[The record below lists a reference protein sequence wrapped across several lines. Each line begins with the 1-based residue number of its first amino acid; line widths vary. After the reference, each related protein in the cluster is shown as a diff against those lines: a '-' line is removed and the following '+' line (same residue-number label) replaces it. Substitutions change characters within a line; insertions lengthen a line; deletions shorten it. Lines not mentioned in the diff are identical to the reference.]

1 MSLFIWGL
9 IIIFAGGLAS
19 LISGRRSG
27 LACVFGALGA
37 VAGSIAAVIPAFKVL
52 LHGITES
59 FRLNWSIPFG
69 SFFVQV
75 DPLSAVFLIPIL
87 GLSAI
92 AAIYGVGYLWAYR
105 GKKNL
110 GVAWFFY
117 DLLLLGMVLVVAA
130 KNGILFL
137 LAWELMSLAPFFL
150 IIFDDEKEKARD
162 AGWTYLV
169 ATHIGMVFL
178 LIFFLILGGQ
188 NGSMDFDKIGV
199 IDGLTA
205 SFLFVLAIV
214 GFGTKA
220 GFMPL
225 HVWLP
230 EAHPAAPSHASAV
243 MSGVMIKIGI
253 YGLIRAMT
261 FLGHPPIW
269 WAWILIGI
277 GASSGVVGVLFAL
290 AQHDLKRLLAYHSVE
305 NIGIITLGL
314 GIGVLGIST
323 GSPTLAVF
331 GFGGCFFHIINH
343 AIFKGLLFLGA
354 GAVLHGSGTLAI
366 DHLGGLIKRM
376 PWTAVTFLTGAIAI
390 SGLPPL
396 NGFASEF
403 LIYLGVFKDGMSHGL
418 VNIIPVLGV
427 IGGLALIGGLAAAC
441 FTKAFGIVFL
451 GQPRSKHSQQAHE
464 VNFAMLLPMVTLA
477 ILCVLMG
484 VFSPFIIR
492 VFRAAISNVTLLPQ
506 EVVQGQLNAGSSIL
520 SNVVI
525 VSVLLVALICGLALL
540 RKWLL
545 SGRSVEQIETW
556 GCGYACPTARM
567 QYTASSFAQPL
578 VALFRLF
585 LQTNSRDLPPK
596 GIFPDRAF
604 LKTDTA
610 DTSSK
615 YLYQPLFKWIGFM
628 LSKLQWIQHGRLQ
641 LYVLYIALTLL
652 MLLIWKA
659 L

>member
-1 MSLFIWGL
+1 MSFFLWGL
-9 IIIFAGGLAS
+9 AVIFIGGLAS
-19 LISGRRSG
+19 LISGRKAT
-27 LACVFGALGA
+27 LASCFGVTGA
-37 VAGSIAAVIPAFKVL
+37 VAGSAIAAVPAFRVL
-52 LHGITES
+52 FSGTVES
-59 FRLNWSIPFG
+59 FRFDWAMPFG
-69 SFFVQV
+69 SFFVQI

-87 GLSAI
+87 VLSAI

-117 DLLLLGMVLVVAA
+117 NLLLLGMALVVVA
-130 KNGILFL
+130 KNGVLFL
-137 LAWELMSLAPFFL
+137 LAWEIMSLAPFFL

-162 AGWTYLV
+162 ASWTYLV
-169 ATHIGMVFL
+169 ATHIGMMFL
-178 LIFFLILGGQ
+178 LLFFILLAGKT
-188 NGSMDFDKIGV
+188 GSMDFDKIGF
-199 IDGLTA
+199 IDSVMA
-205 SFLFVLAIV
+205 SFLFILAVI

-220 GFMPL
+220 GFLPL

-243 MSGVMIKIGI
+243 MSGVMIKTGI
-253 YGLIRAMT
+253 YGIIRAIT
-261 FLGHPPIW
+261 LLGHPPVW

-277 GASSGVVGVLFAL
+277 GASSGIVGVLFAL

-314 GIGVLGIST
+314 GIGVLGMST
-323 GSPTLAVF
+323 GSPVLAVF
-331 GFGGCFFHIINH
+331 GFAGCFFHVINH

-354 GAVLHGSGTLAI
+354 GAVLHGSETLEI

-376 PWTAVTFLTGAIAI
+376 PWTAATFLVGAVAI

-403 LIYLGVFKDGMSHGL
+403 LIYLGVFKDGMNHGL
-418 VNIIPVLGV
+418 INIIPALGV

-441 FTKAFGIVFL
+441 FTKAFGVVFL
-451 GQPRSKHSQQAHE
+451 GHPRSEAAQNAHE
-464 VNFAMLLPMVTLA
+464 VNTAMVLPMVVLA
-477 ILCVLMG
+477 IMCVLMG
-484 VFSPFIIR
+484 LFSPFVVR
-492 VFRAAISNVTLLPQ
+492 VFGGAISTVTLLPQ
-506 EVVQGQLNAGSSIL
+506 EVIRGQLNTGSSIL

-525 VSVLLVALICGLALL
+525 ISILLVALVFGFAIL

-545 SGRSVEQIETW
+545 SGRSVRIMETW
-556 GCGYACPTARM
+556 SCGYARPTARM

-578 VALFRLF
+578 VSLFRF
-585 LQTNSRDLPPK
+585 LLRTERKDLPPE
-596 GIFPDRAF
+596 GLFPKQAF
-604 LKTDTA
+604 LETDTA

-615 YLYQPLFKWIGFM
+615 YLYKPLFKGIDFL

-652 MLLIWKA
+652 VLLIWKA

>member
-9 IIIFAGGLAS
+9 IIILAGGLAS

-331 GFGGCFFHIINH
+331 GFAGCFFHIINH

-354 GAVLHGSGTLAI
+354 GAVLHGSGTLEI

-585 LQTNSRDLPPK
+585 LQTDSRDLPPK

>member
-27 LACVFGALGA
+27 LACVFGAIGA

-69 SFFVQV
+69 SFFIQI
-75 DPLSAVFLIPIL
+75 DPLSSVFLIPIL
-87 GLSAI
+87 CLSAI
-92 AAIYGVGYLWAYR
+92 AAIYGVGYLWARR

-110 GVAWFFY
+110 GIAWFFY
-117 DLLLLGMVLVVAA
+117 DLLLLGMVLVVVA

-137 LAWELMSLAPFFL
+137 LAWEIMSLAPFFL

-169 ATHIGMVFL
+169 AAHIGMAFL
-178 LIFFLILGGQ
+178 LIFFLILAGQ
-188 NGSMDFDKIGV
+188 NSSMDFDKIGV
-199 IDGLTA
+199 IDGGIA
-205 SFLFVLAIV
+205 SFLFVLAVV

-220 GFMPL
+220 GFIPL

-243 MSGVMIKIGI
+243 MSGVMIKTGI
-253 YGLIRAMT
+253 YGLVRAMT
-261 FLGHPPIW
+261 FLGHPPVW

-277 GASSGVVGVLFAL
+277 GASSGVIGVLFAL

-323 GSPTLAVF
+323 GSPILAVF
-331 GFGGCFFHIINH
+331 GFAGCFFHIINH
-343 AIFKGLLFLGA
+343 ALFKGLLFLGA
-354 GAVLHGSGTLAI
+354 GAVLHSSGTLEI

-376 PWTAVTFLTGAIAI
+376 PWTALTFLTGAVAI

-451 GQPRSKHSQQAHE
+451 GQPRSKHSQHAHE
-464 VNFAMLLPMVTLA
+464 VNIAMLLPMATLA
-477 ILCVLMG
+477 IVCVLMG

-492 VFRAAISNVTLLPQ
+492 VFDTAISNVTLLPQ
-506 EVVQGQLNAGSSIL
+506 EVIQNQLNAGSSIL

-525 VSVLLVALICGLALL
+525 VSVLLAALICGFALL

-545 SGRSVEQIETW
+545 SGRRVEQIETW
-556 GCGYACPTARM
+556 GCGYVRPTARM

-578 VALFRLF
+578 VDLFRLF
-585 LQTNSRDLPPK
+585 LRTDSRNVPPK

-604 LKTDTA
+604 LQTDTA
-610 DTSSK
+610 DTSNK
-615 YLYQPLFKWIGFM
+615 YLYQPLFKWIGLM
-628 LSKLQWIQHGRLQ
+628 LSKLQWVQHGRLQ